1 MNRHYISRFVLMIVL
16 LLGVC
21 AKGWADG
28 ETVIFSEDN
37 FSSFP
42 NAGYNEI
49 DYNGW
54 KLKYAEYRSSL
65 DGLWLNGG
73 SSYTAYLETPSL
85 GLNGTAT
92 LSFEFLSA
100 VSNPTNLNFSISISG
115 AEFDEF
121 DGNVN
126 VTKNTYVE
134 KTVNIKNATSAT
146 KIKFIQSGSN
156 GLFLKNVKIRTS
168 TYTLSQSW
176 NNSYALNAQKGNTVD
191 VTLGRTFPANTW
203 CTLCLPFEVTAS
215 SIGTACGTDAPRLRV
230 FSGVEG
236 NTMKFTPPENDAVS
250 AGTPF
255 LLKFTTAVTSNPV
268 FNGVTISKTGDVVT
282 PAATV
287 TYEGYEDYSFIGT
300 YSPTEIPAAGWFL
313 KADGKLYQPGP
324 ETVGGDVNRTLPG
337 LRAYFTLPTT
347 TSGAR
352 PVVSIADDNATTVGT
367 AVSTAPSVEA
377 IYTLGGLPVASPKSP
392 GIYIVRRT
400 DGSTQKVT
408 IR

>member
-54 KLKYAEYRSSL
+54 KLKYAKYRSSL
-65 DGLWLNGG
+65 DGLLLNGG

-146 KIKFIQSGSN
+146 KIKFIKSGSN

-203 CTLCLPFEVTAS
+203 CTLCLPFDVTAS

-230 FSGVEG
+230 FSSVVG
-236 NTMKFTPPENDAVS
+236 NTMKFTEPTGGAVS

-255 LLKFTTAVTSNPV
+255 LLKFATAVTSNPV
-268 FNGVTISKTGDVVT
+268 FNGVTISKTGDAVT
-282 PAATV
+282 PAETV
-287 TYEGYEDYSFIGT
+287 KHGGCSFIGT
-300 YSPTEIPAAGWFL
+300 YSPVSIGSTGCFL
-313 KADGKLYQPGP
+313 NSDGQLCHPKNDGNTNY
-324 ETVGGDVNRTLPG
+324 DVLPG
-337 LRAYFTLPTT
+337 LRAYFILPTT
-347 TSGAR
+347 ASGAR
-352 PVVSIADDNATTVGT
+352 PVVSIAGDDATTVG
-367 AVSTAPSVEA
+367 AAASVAPSVEA

>member
-16 LLGVC
+16 LLCVG

-37 FSSFP
+37 FTSFP

-176 NNSYALNAQKGNTVD
+176 NNSYALNAQKGNTVN
-191 VTLGRTFPANTW
+191 VTLDRTFPANTW
-203 CTLCLPFEVTAS
+203 CTLCLPFDVTVAS
-215 SIGTACGTDAPRLRV
+215 VKEACGQTEEPKLRV
-230 FSGVEG
+230 FSSVVG
-236 NTMKFTPPENDAVS
+236 NTMKFTAPTEGTVS

-255 LLKFTTAVTSNPV
+255 LLKFTTAVTSNPL
-268 FNGVTISKTGDVVT
+268 FTGVTISKTGDAVT

-287 TYEGYEDYSFIGT
+287 AHEGCKFIGT
-300 YSPTEIPAAGWFL
+300 YSPVSIDPTDCFL
-313 KADGKLYQPGP
+313 NSDGQLCHP
-324 ETVGGDVNRTLPG
+324 ENDGNTNYDVLAG

-352 PVVSIADDNATTVGT
+352 PVVSIASDDATTVGT

-377 IYTLGGLPVASPKSP
+377 IYTLGGLTVASPKSP